1 MPPSEAASQYP
12 LPVRVGSPPVDD
24 IVAVPGAAASGPTGA
39 PLTARPT
46 STSPLLK
53 SVPVPAIRSA
63 VLISRAATCG
73 AVSPG
78 LAAHTRA
85 AAAETM
91 GVAKEVPSGV
101 TQQFPSLHG
110 VASVSTPTPG
120 AAMSTQGPRRENLAS
135 VSSEPSTAATDST
148 PLKAAG

>member
-24 IVAVPGAAASGPTGA
+24 IEAVPGAAASGPTGA

-63 VLISRAATCG
+63 VLSSRAATCG
-73 AVSPG
+73 AVSTG
-78 LAAHTRA
+78 FAAHNRP
-85 AAAETM
+85 AAAETI
-91 GVAKEVPSGV
+91 GDAKEVPSGV
-101 TQQFPSLHG
+101 PQQFSSQHSQDN
-110 VASVSTPTPG
+110 VRTP
-120 AAMSTQGPRRENLAS
+120 
-135 VSSEPSTAATDST
+135 
-148 PLKAAG
+148 